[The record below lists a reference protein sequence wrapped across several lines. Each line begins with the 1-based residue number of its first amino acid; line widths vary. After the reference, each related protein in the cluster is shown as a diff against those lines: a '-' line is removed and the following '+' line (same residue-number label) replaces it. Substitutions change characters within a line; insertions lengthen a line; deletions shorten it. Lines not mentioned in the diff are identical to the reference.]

1 MSNKISKEIAGVVF
15 TNKAMLESIKDNMY
29 NGMLGHQREVFSDI
43 IDRYLV
49 NTGLDIKKETT
60 LIKNVLKLSRY
71 DWRGV
76 DGTLD
81 DIKRAF
87 TIFSKIKDEISSY
100 RLLTKCVIA
109 ETKDG
114 EKFCHPNCEI
124 YVIFITIGESRYI
137 LHNKVIFGLE
147 KATEVLDTLK
157 CLSAEMGTI
166 YTYEL
171 QPLTPSYDVSG
182 LLSEPEK
189 EIYTKLFKE
198 QE

>member
-1 MSNKISKEIAGVVF
+1 MSNEISKEIAGVAF

-29 NGMLGHQREVFSDI
+29 NRLSGHPREVYSNI

-60 LIKNVLKLSRY
+60 LIKNVLKLSRH
-71 DWRGV
+71 DWKGV

-87 TIFSKIKDEISSY
+87 HIFSKIKDEIASY
-100 RLLTKCVIA
+100 HLLMKCA
-109 ETKDG
+109 FSKLKDG
-114 EKFCHPNCEI
+114 KKFCHPNCEI
-124 YVIFITIGESRYI
+124 YVIFVTIGESRYL
-137 LHNKVIFGLE
+137 LHNKVIFGLD

-157 CLSAEMGTI
+157 CLSAEMGAMH
-166 YTYEL
+166 TYEL
-171 QPLTPSYDVSG
+171 QPLTPSYDVRG

-189 EIYTKLFKE
+189 EIYNKLFKE